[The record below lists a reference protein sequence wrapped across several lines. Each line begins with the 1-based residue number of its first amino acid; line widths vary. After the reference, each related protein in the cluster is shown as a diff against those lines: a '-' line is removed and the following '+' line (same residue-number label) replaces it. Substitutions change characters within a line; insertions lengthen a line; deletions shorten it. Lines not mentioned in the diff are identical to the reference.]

1 MKEIVLDVLVVVFP
15 ILIYFMYSIDNKMIE
30 KNKNNLYFEFCTLS
44 SIYLLLNISSNLIC
58 SLYLNSFLIIFY
70 YKKKS
75 LYALLISILTLIF
88 SFYIDI
94 NYIIL
99 LIPYIIYFILYKKN
113 NKYLIYIISIV
124 SSIIFLI
131 INDINLFNIN
141 IIISFIILNIILI
154 KILNKIDN
162 TFKLYQTLEEV
173 HNDKLISSSL
183 FKITHEIKNP
193 LAVCKGYLDMYD
205 VSNISHSKKY
215 IPIIKEEIER
225 TLVILNDFLSISK
238 LNMNK
243 DIIDINMLL
252 EQVLNNLD
260 ILFKKNNIKI
270 KSNILDKEIYI
281 DADYNRLTQVFV
293 NILKNSIESI
303 ENNGL
308 IELNDYIEKN
318 NIVIKIKDNGVGIKD
333 IEKIKEPFF
342 TTKTNGTGLGVP
354 LSLEIIK
361 KHNGV
366 INYDSNNKGTLV
378 TIKLPIICFDN

>member
-1 MKEIVLDVLVVVFP
+1 MSD
-15 ILIYFMYSIDNKMIE
+15 
-30 KNKNNLYFEFCTLS
+30 
-44 SIYLLLNISSNLIC
+44 LNISSNLIC

-75 LYALLISILTLIF
+75 LYALLISILILIF

-205 VSNISHSKKY
+205 INNISHSKKY
-215 IPIIKEEIER
+215 GTNWRKNLCR
-225 TLVILNDFLSISK
+225 CKKKSK
-238 LNMNK
+238 
-243 DIIDINMLL
+243 
-252 EQVLNNLD
+252 
-260 ILFKKNNIKI
+260 
-270 KSNILDKEIYI
+270 
-281 DADYNRLTQVFV
+281 
-293 NILKNSIESI
+293 
-303 ENNGL
+303 
-308 IELNDYIEKN
+308 
-318 NIVIKIKDNGVGIKD
+318 
-333 IEKIKEPFF
+333 
-342 TTKTNGTGLGVP
+342 
-354 LSLEIIK
+354 
-361 KHNGV
+361 
-366 INYDSNNKGTLV
+366 
-378 TIKLPIICFDN
+378 